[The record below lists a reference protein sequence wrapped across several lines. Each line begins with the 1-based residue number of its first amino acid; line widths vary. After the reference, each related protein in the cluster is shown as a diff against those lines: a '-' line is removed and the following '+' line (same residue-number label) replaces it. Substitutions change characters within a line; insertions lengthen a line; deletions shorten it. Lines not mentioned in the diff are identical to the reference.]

1 MVSVEDGY
9 LDLFTVL
16 RVVNR
21 RLTALFLLFLALE
34 ITLRVVLARTSQ
46 ASVKL
51 KASRMISRL
60 TRLGTFVSIV

>member
-1 MVSVEDGY
+1 MVCVEDGY
-9 LDLFTVL
+9 LDLFTVQ

-21 RLTALFLLFLALE
+21 RITALFVLFLALE

>member
-1 MVSVEDGY
+1 MVCVEDGY

-21 RLTALFLLFLALE
+21 RLTALFVLFLALE

>member
-1 MVSVEDGY
+1 VVSVEDGY